1 MDTKIMSKKILV
13 VDDSVTARRLV
24 VSHLAGL
31 KLNVIEAG
39 DGKDGLSKLNDHP
52 DIGLIFTDINMPW
65 MSGLEMIAEIKKVK
79 EYQHIPI
86 CMLTTET
93 GSDALTQAKDLGVNA
108 FLVKPVQKE
117 QLLAIVNGYLHSA

>member
-1 MDTKIMSKKILV
+1 MNKKILV

-24 VSHLAGL
+24 VSYLGGFNL
-31 KLNVIEAG
+31 KVIEAG

-52 DIGLIFTDINMPW
+52 DASLIFTDINMPW
-65 MSGLEMIAEIKKVK
+65 MSGLEMIAEIKKIPAD
-79 EYQHIPI
+79 QHIPI

-117 QLLAIVNGYLHSA
+117 QLLAIVNGYLQST

>member
-1 MDTKIMSKKILV
+1 MSKKILV

-31 KLNVIEAG
+31 NLQVIEAG
-39 DGKDGLSKLNDHP
+39 DGKDGLSKLHDHP
-52 DIGLIFTDINMPW
+52 DTGLIFTDINMPW
-65 MSGLEMIAEIKKVK
+65 MSGLEMIAELKKVK
-79 EYQHIPI
+79 AYQHIPI